1 LSEFLWLHSSSATLA
16 SGPVQPSA
24 QLQLSPSLDVLP
36 LASNS
41 IPVQY
46 VRHRRARRY
55 TLRVTRQ
62 GAVRITLPRWGSK
75 REAFSF
81 AQTQHGWIEKQLE
94 TRATAQTKPWT
105 EGTEVWV
112 HGERF
117 PIRVDDGF
125 IRLGSETIRC
135 TPSDDLRPAILGH
148 LHQLAGK
155 ELVARTLEFAAMH
168 GLKVARVVIRDQKT
182 RWGSCSR
189 RGSISLNWRLIQ
201 VPASVSDYII
211 IHELMHLREMNHSR
225 RFWKHVESACP
236 QYRDAE
242 RWLRKHSREFY

>member
-1 LSEFLWLHSSSATLA
+1 
-16 SGPVQPSA
+16 
-24 QLQLSPSLDVLP
+24 
-36 LASNS
+36 
-41 IPVQY
+41 
-46 VRHRRARRY
+46 
-55 TLRVTRQ
+55 VTRR